1 MDKLSN
7 FIKKYDVYILIIL
20 GLLLYF
26 PALFF
31 EFISDD
37 VIFTSN
43 QYLNGKVSIN
53 FINFFE
59 PNFILDEI
67 YSPLTFIIQWLIIKI
82 FGLNSFVFHFVNLVF
97 YVSSSIVL
105 FYLLK
110 RIIDNDLISFF
121 AVILYTIHPCHIECT
136 AWVSAIGYNIAS
148 LFFFLSFLFF
158 ILAFDENK
166 KLNYV
171 YSIIFY
177 ILAILNQPIAVTLPA
192 ILFLWVYC
200 FRKERLKESIIFICS
215 YIPFLFIYLLLF
227 YKTTSSTY
235 RFKESINY
243 NILEKFSII
252 GFDFFNNFIPVNL
265 CPIQPIPSEF
275 YIIFSF
281 IFLLFIYYFRN
292 NKLYLFFSL
301 FLVISLLPYSNLFFN
316 ILTPLADRYFLLSS
330 VSSCV
335 FISIFSFLLLKKFE
349 SNRLIK
355 YLSFIVF
362 LLLFIISFICYLPIW
377 KDNRSLWMYAYNVNP
392 NNMICAEKYSVMLI
406 DDKKYNEA
414 INLIDKIIQEHPT
427 YYLIYELKIEAMIH
441 LCLFNEAL
449 DICFKLK
456 KAIPEYYKIYIYL
469 FEIYVYLQDYD
480 KASENLVIALNKAKE
495 YNLYKNNKIDLF
507 AKERLMLA
515 YINADPENFVESF
528 RVISNDFKLLQY
540 DMKFSNILEQT
551 DYNVREEI
559 CLNYLKK
566 YNTDYSQ
573 VVIQLLNCFYMREK
587 YKENA
592 SEVMKSLLKD
602 MYKAQEFINNGDNN
616 LAEKKYLSIISKDKY
631 MYQAYYNLGILY
643 LQTNRKE
650 EAKDIFSK
658 MLNINPND
666 EQVIKL
672 LNGLRL

>member
-281 IFLLFIYYFRN
+281 ICKQFIRHGHIYYIFYN
-292 NKLYLFFSL
+292 IFLYLCL
-301 FLVISLLPYSNLFFN
+301 QNLW
-316 ILTPLADRYFLLSS
+316 
-330 VSSCV
+330 C
-335 FISIFSFLLLKKFE
+335 
-349 SNRLIK
+349 
-355 YLSFIVF
+355 
-362 LLLFIISFICYLPIW
+362 
-377 KDNRSLWMYAYNVNP
+377 
-392 NNMICAEKYSVMLI
+392 MLCRNH
-406 DDKKYNEA
+406 Y
-414 INLIDKIIQEHPT
+414 
-427 YYLIYELKIEAMIH
+427 
-441 LCLFNEAL
+441 C
-449 DICFKLK
+449 
-456 KAIPEYYKIYIYL
+456 IYIC
-469 FEIYVYLQDYD
+469 
-480 KASENLVIALNKAKE
+480 
-495 YNLYKNNKIDLF
+495 
-507 AKERLMLA
+507 R
-515 YINADPENFVESF
+515 
-528 RVISNDFKLLQY
+528 
-540 DMKFSNILEQT
+540 
-551 DYNVREEI
+551 
-559 CLNYLKK
+559 
-566 YNTDYSQ
+566 NT
-573 VVIQLLNCFYMREK
+573 I
-587 YKENA
+587 
-592 SEVMKSLLKD
+592 
-602 MYKAQEFINNGDNN
+602 FINYCN
-616 LAEKKYLSIISKDKY
+616 LRFTIW
-631 MYQAYYNLGILY
+631 
-643 LQTNRKE
+643 
-650 EAKDIFSK
+650 
-658 MLNINPND
+658 P
-666 EQVIKL
+666 
-672 LNGLRL
+672 